1 MLLGDIGN
9 RLDIS
14 DNEQRIAQ
22 IQRDQRRKY
31 SAKSSKDKSQDEAIA
46 ALQADVSQLELAL
59 GTMATLLIS
68 KGVVTTDELGRLV
81 EVIESGDGE
90 AS

>member
-22 IQRDQRRKY
+22 MQRDQRRRY
-31 SAKSSKDKSQDEAIA
+31 SAKSSKDQSQDQAIA
-46 ALQADVSQLELAL
+46 ALQAEVSQLELAV

-68 KGVVTTDELGRLV
+68 KGVVTKDELGRLV
-81 EVIESGDGE
+81 EAIESGEGE
-90 AS
+90 SS

>member
-22 IQRDQRRKY
+22 IQRDQRQKY

-46 ALQADVSQLELAL
+46 ALRADVSQLELAL

>member
-22 IQRDQRRKY
+22 IQRDQRSKY